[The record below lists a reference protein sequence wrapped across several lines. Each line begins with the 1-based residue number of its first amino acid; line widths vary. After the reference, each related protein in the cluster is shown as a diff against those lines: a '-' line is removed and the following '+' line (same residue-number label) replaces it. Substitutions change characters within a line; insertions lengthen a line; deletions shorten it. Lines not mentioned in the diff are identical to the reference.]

1 MRDAIL
7 YISDFN
13 KTFEINCKTRML
25 DHVVNAVSEE
35 FKYIDLEISDIDSE
49 ALLCLNKLSIHDCRY
64 FDIKIDKDSWVL
76 AEANVKSFKGNKL
89 TLRSKRIIL
98 SEG

>member
-7 YISDFN
+7 YVSDSD

-25 DHVVNAVSEE
+25 EHVVTTSSEE

-49 ALLCLNKLSIHDCRY
+49 ALLCLNKLSINDCRY
-64 FDIKIDKDSWVL
+64 FDIKIDKDSWIL
-76 AEANVKSFKGNKL
+76 AEANVKSFHGNKL
-89 TLRSKRIIL
+89 TLRSRRIIL